1 MIRIAICDDEIEIV
15 TELSFKIDNIMK
27 SIGEEAKI
35 YQFTNSNEM
44 LTSHVKFN
52 LIFLIY
58 IFSLYDIFYNFLYLI
73 AFFGNISL
81 NYI

>member
-52 LIFLIY
+52 LIFL
-58 IFSLYDIFYNFLYLI
+58 DVEMPNFRSEEHTSELQ
-73 AFFGNISL
+73 SR
-81 NYI
+81 